1 MKRTFC
7 ARTQVKKWCNSPPF
21 SSCCLL
27 LLLFFVSFEPPTN
40 SVSVCCML
48 PRLFLEPDA
57 LCYLPLRPTNWV
69 LCVCVCV
76 CLTVREGRF
85 VSVCKRDRK
94 LEKDSPRSCRFFCLF
109 SSLISCLRPPAA
121 SWRLWSSTWPLWRA
135 RRPRS

>member
-69 LCVCVCV
+69 LCVCVCL
-76 CLTVREGRF
+76 C
-85 VSVCKRDRK
+85 VSYCV
-94 LEKDSPRSCRFFCLF
+94 
-109 SSLISCLRPPAA
+109 
-121 SWRLWSSTWPLWRA
+121 
-135 RRPRS
+135 